1 MQFIIWL
8 ISGIIA
14 GWLTGQ
20 VIKGSGFGLI
30 GNLVIGVLGGI
41 VGGFVA
47 GLFGLAATS
56 WIGNILVAVLG
67 GIILVA
73 IIHALRRV

>member
-20 VIKGSGFGLI
+20 VMKGSGFGLI
-30 GNLVIGVLGGI
+30 GDLIIGVLGGI